1 MAFLSYA
8 SNITSRF
15 LGRYNRAA
23 TTKRIWTTVRHFLFN
38 ITLLYIIGC
47 SPLPA
52 TTLSTLVVLRQL

>member
-23 TTKRIWTTVRHFLFN
+23 TTKRIWTTIKYFLFN
-38 ITLLYIIGC
+38 MTLLYIIGC
-47 SPLPA
+47 SLLPA
-52 TTLSTLVVLRQL
+52 TVLFTLVVLY